1 MGSFEFESRI
11 AVVVEAVA
19 RPRGRRAVAAPAVLR
34 PVPAELAAMNV
45 AMTRIAGDRR
55 LLVHAG
61 PEERP
66 GAFADSLLTVA
77 ILTPS
82 LGVGPRQRI
91 AGLTGMIVGAYGER
105 ACVLAMAN
113 GAVALSHFPL
123 ELPRVRVRMAL
134 PTQTWRG
141 REATHSPSR
150 RGISRCRP
158 SRRDGNHDMAPNARN
173 RRVRSGK
180 RIEGGVPG
188 HVVSGGYKPFLFMAL
203 GAVRMAPSELGGMR
217 VGMAGFAP
225 TRDRDE
231 LLNTG
236 LCIDGMTLEAR
247 HGRMRRAQRID
258 PRVVGRVEPG
268 GLETRARMAL
278 RTADV
283 PALELATVGV
293 LMATLTHLGA
303 PVIGRGIGVRI
314 ATVVGPVG
322 GMAFAAGHRGMGLV
336 QRESG

>member
-66 GAFADSLLTVA
+66 GALADSLLTVA

-123 ELPRVRVRMAL
+123 ELPRGSE
-134 PTQTWRG
+134 W
-141 REATHSPSR
+141 HSRHR
-150 RGISRCRP
+150 RGV
-158 SRRDGNHDMAPNARN
+158 DA
-173 RRVRSGK
+173 K
-180 RIEGGVPG
+180 R
-188 HVVSGGYKPFLFMAL
+188 
-203 GAVRMAPSELGGMR
+203 
-217 VGMAGFAP
+217 
-225 TRDRDE
+225 
-231 LLNTG
+231 
-236 LCIDGMTLEAR
+236 
-247 HGRMRRAQRID
+247 
-258 PRVVGRVEPG
+258 
-268 GLETRARMAL
+268 
-278 RTADV
+278 RTAPPGEVFRAAV
-283 PALELATVGV
+283 PPDATGT
-293 LMATLTHLGA
+293 MTWHRMHGTAACA
-303 PVIGRGIGVRI
+303 P
-314 ATVVGPVG
+314 A
-322 GMAFAAGHRGMGLV
+322 
-336 QRESG
+336 SG